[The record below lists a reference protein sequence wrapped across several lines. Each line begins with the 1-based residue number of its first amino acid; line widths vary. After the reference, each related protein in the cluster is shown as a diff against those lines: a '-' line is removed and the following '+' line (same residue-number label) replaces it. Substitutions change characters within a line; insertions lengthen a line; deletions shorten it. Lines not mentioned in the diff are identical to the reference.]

1 MNARTIVV
9 FLATAVV
16 TTLPAVAGPNDFF
29 GGNIGNSSDSAQG
42 GQAAANSATSATA
55 PNMTAP
61 GGDYTADEKRMQKK
75 YRANVADAQKLIA
88 KAAEMMKSSDVK
100 LSKKGKIMKEI
111 GEKRLAELK
120 QNNPFPEIANSGKK
134 LQ

>member
-9 FLATAVV
+9 LLATAVT

-29 GGNIGNSSDSAQG
+29 GGNIGNSADTAQG
-42 GQAAANSATSATA
+42 SQAAVNNAAA

-61 GGDYTADEKRMQKK
+61 GGDYTVDEKRMQKK

-88 KAAEMMKSSDVK
+88 KAEAMMKSADVK

-111 GEKRLAELK
+111 GERRLADLK
-120 QNNPFPEIANSGKK
+120 ANNPFPEIANSGKK

>member
-1 MNARTIVV
+1 MNARKLVV
-9 FLATAVV
+9 FLTTAVV

-29 GGNIGNSSDSAQG
+29 GGNIGNSADSAQG
-42 GQAAANSATSATA
+42 SQAAVNNATA

-61 GGDYTADEKRMQKK
+61 GGDYTVDEKRMQKK
-75 YRANVADAQKLIA
+75 YRANVRDAQKLIS
-88 KAAEMMKSSDVK
+88 KAEEMIKSSERK
-100 LSKKGKIMKEI
+100 LQKKGQIMKEI

-120 QNNPFPEIANSGKK
+120 QNNPFPEIANTGKK

>member
-9 FLATAVV
+9 LLATAVA

-42 GQAAANSATSATA
+42 SQAAVNNATA

-75 YRANVADAQKLIA
+75 YRANVHDAQRLIA
-88 KAAEMMKSSDVK
+88 KAEEMIKSSDHK
-100 LSKKGKIMKEI
+100 LAKKGKIMKEI
-111 GEKRLAELK
+111 GERRLADLK
-120 QNNPFPEIANSGKK
+120 SNNPFPEIANTGKRV
-134 LQ
+134 Q